1 MLRALCEE
9 NQGCNQGYK
18 VTTWSKDTTKDQVAP
33 GPTSSAPFSPA
44 IISVV
49 IILKGQLTILL
60 KHPKLNSKST
70 QILYVKYIFET
81 SDFAYT
87 VHLLYFNNESYLS
100 IYRVKNIF
108 MPKFTL
114 ILINLKY
121 ILYFI
126 IQLQ

>member
-1 MLRALCEE
+1 MAHAGPLVLRALCEE
-9 NQGCNQGYK
+9 NSGCNNF
-18 VTTWSKDTTKDQVAP
+18 AP
-33 GPTSSAPFSPA
+33 GPTSSAPFPPT

-49 IILKGQLTILL
+49 IILKGQLIL
-60 KHPKLNSKST
+60 KHPKLVCKPT
-70 QILYVKYIFET
+70 QILYLSYILKHQFFST
-81 SDFAYT
+81 LFIYYT
-87 VHLLYFNNESYLS
+87 FFNTESYLS
-100 IYRVKNIF
+100 IYRVTNIF